1 MMCKS
6 WRISHKTNENYQM
19 NKNVVRIGLAAIA
32 AFYVVVGGLWAS
44 HYLPLKKFENQI
56 ELQRELVN
64 KLGFDA
70 GYESKEYKEAE
81 EYKMHYA
88 LTSPDL
94 HVTYS
99 RMALYQSLL
108 LWGTVAL
115 AVGGGVLFLTRGRR
129 PQPAQTGVQ

>member
-1 MMCKS
+1 MGNTMES
-6 WRISHKTNENYQM
+6 RET
-19 NKNVVRIGLAAIA
+19 LAIIA

-44 HYLPLKKFENQI
+44 HYFPLKKVESQI

-70 GYESKEYKEAE
+70 AYASKEYKEAGA
-81 EYKMHYA
+81 YQRHYA
-88 LTSPDL
+88 LNYPYP

-108 LWGTVAL
+108 LWGTIAL
-115 AVGGGVLFLTRGRR
+115 GAGGGVLFVTRGRKGQATQR
-129 PQPAQTGVQ
+129 DGQLT

>member
-1 MMCKS
+1 
-6 WRISHKTNENYQM
+6 M
-19 NKNVVRIGLAAIA
+19 NNNVVRIGLAAIA

-56 ELQRELVN
+56 ERQREIVN

-70 GYESKEYKEAE
+70 GYASKQYKEAE

-88 LTSPDL
+88 LTSPGL

-108 LWGTVAL
+108 LWGTIAL
-115 AVGGGVLFLTRGRR
+115 GAGGGVLFVTRGRK
-129 PQPAQTGVQ
+129 VQANPRDGQLS

>member
-1 MMCKS
+1 
-6 WRISHKTNENYQM
+6 M
-19 NKNVVRIGLAAIA
+19 NKNIIRIGLAIIA

-44 HYLPLKKFENQI
+44 HYFPLKKVESQI

-70 GYESKEYKEAE
+70 AYASKEYKEAGA
-81 EYKMHYA
+81 YQRHYA
-88 LTSPDL
+88 LNYPYP

-108 LWGTVAL
+108 LCVT
-115 AVGGGVLFLTRGRR
+115 
-129 PQPAQTGVQ
+129 